1 MAKKQKTEQLL
12 QIIALAGE
20 YVERPISPM
29 KGRAIIL
36 ADFVTTLAKG
46 TRYEGDAK
54 EIIEILGFHEHQADK
69 REIYVP

>member
-1 MAKKQKTEQLL
+1 MAKKQKKEQLL
-12 QIIALAGE
+12 QIIAFAGE
-20 YVERPISPM
+20 YVERPISPT

-54 EIIEILGFHEHQADK
+54 EMIEILGFHEHQAD
-69 REIYVP
+69 